1 MGMLSLDA
9 AGNDESPARNL
20 DLGRTSLAF
29 LVEDAHDEPSGIREE
44 VLDEPPS
51 PRRWNEV
58 ETGTNDI
65 ERVRR
70 CPVRGVPDPDPVS
83 PLGNPTPREI
93 GQLG

>member
-9 AGNDESPARNL
+9 AGNNESPARNL

-44 VLDEPPS
+44 VLDEPLS

-58 ETGTNDI
+58 ETGTNDV

-70 CPVRGVPDPDPVS
+70 CPIKRISDPDPIS
-83 PLGNPTPREI
+83 PLGHPAPRKI
-93 GQLG
+93 GQLC